1 MSDPAR
7 YRKSH
12 MKRRV
17 PYWLILKRYWR
28 RILTTGGLWF
38 VYDFIAYPSGVFSST
53 ILEVVVAPG
62 SPLIIT
68 AGWNTL
74 LYTFYLPGVIA
85 GALLADRIGRRKT
98 MTAGFISQGIVGLI
112 MGGCLNLLVKNC
124 FPMFVIM
131 YGLFLMMGEL
141 GPGNTIGLVSTE
153 AYPTAVRGTAYGIS
167 AGKHT
172 S

>member
-12 MKRRV
+12 MKRQV
-17 PYWLILKRYWR
+17 PYLLILKRYWR

-38 VYDFIAYPSGVFSST
+38 IYDFISYPSSVFSST
-53 ILEVVVAPG
+53 ILDVVVPVG
-62 SPLIIT
+62 SPLIQT

-74 LYTFYLPGVIA
+74 LYTFYLPGAIA
-85 GALLADRIGRRKT
+85 GALLADKIGRRKT
-98 MTAGFISQGIVGLI
+98 MASGFIAQGIIGMI
-112 MGGCLNLLVKNC
+112 MGGCLNLLVENC

-141 GPGNTIGLVSTE
+141 GPGDTIGLVSTE
-153 AYPTAVRGTAYGIS
+153 IYPTAVRGTAYGIS
-167 AGKHT
+167 AGKYRG
-172 S
+172 